1 MFEKRQ
7 NEKIR
12 QERSIAGCGTLVSAP
27 VTNTA

>member
-12 QERSIAGCGTLVSAP
+12 QERYISGCGTLVIAP